1 MYEGHRIILPG
12 IRDRAYTTCETCR
25 YFVQVIGREETK
37 PVCLAE
43 FNIYLTGEKRVPK
56 EMNAVDFIMMAGRE
70 KLKEAIKTVGKGCD
84 KYCDR

>member
-1 MYEGHRIILPG
+1 M
-12 IRDRAYTTCETCR
+12 
-25 YFVQVIGREETK
+25 
-37 PVCLAE
+37 CLAE